1 MSSAM
6 IFLTC
11 LRLAFVSNAA
21 MPAGADGTT
30 EKIRVACVG
39 DSITF
44 GFGIKDREH
53 GSYPARLAL
62 LLGDKYEVRNFGVSG
77 ATLIKR
83 GTRPY
88 DQQEACREAL
98 KFRPQLAIIMLGTN
112 DTNKQT
118 WPEHKEDFVADYA
131 ELITKF
137 REASPDI
144 QLWVCLPPPL
154 VRDRG
159 KEWDTDA
166 ILNEEVAPKVKA
178 VAKESK
184 VELIDLNSIF
194 ADRSVLLPDGVHP
207 NAEGAELMARTV
219 QKSLQKQS
227 ASKTS
232 NE

>member
-11 LRLAFVSNAA
+11 LRLAFVSNVAV
-21 MPAGADGTT
+21 PTGADGVA
-30 EKIRVACVG
+30 EKTRVACVG

-44 GFGIKDREH
+44 GHGIKDREH
-53 GSYPARLAL
+53 GSYPAQLAS
-62 LLGDKYEVRNFGVSG
+62 LLGDRYEVRNFGVSG
-77 ATLIKR
+77 TTLIKR

-88 DQQEACREAL
+88 DQQDACREAL

-118 WPEHKEDFVADYA
+118 WPDHKQDFAADYT
-131 ELITKF
+131 ELISKF
-137 REASPDI
+137 RAASPDI
-144 QLWVCLPPPL
+144 QIWICLPPPL

-159 KEWDTDA
+159 KEWDTNA
-166 ILNEEVAPKVKA
+166 ILNKQVVPKIKA

-184 VELIDLNSIF
+184 VGVIDLNSIF
-194 ADRSVLLPDGVHP
+194 ADRSALLPDGVHP
-207 NAEGAELMARTV
+207 NSEGAELMARTV
-219 QKSLQKQS
+219 YESLQKQS
-227 ASKTS
+227 AHKAF